1 MPSYEK
7 YAVIRDK
14 NGLSDYR
21 VSKDTGIATTT
32 LYDWKNGVSM
42 PKTDKLRLIATY
54 LNVSIED
61 LLD

>member
-7 YAVIRDK
+7 YASIRDR
-14 NGLSDYR
+14 NNLSDYQ

-32 LYDWKNGVSM
+32 LYDWKNGVSR
-42 PKTDKLRLIATY
+42 PKVDKLRVLATY